1 MKKILV
7 LSLAA
12 LLALPMMAWGPE
24 GHRVIAKIAYA
35 YMNKKTTK
43 QVDKVLGKSGLVFWA
58 NWPDEIKS
66 DTIYPHSFDWHFQ
79 DMDPGLTD
87 EQVAA
92 MLTDYPAEGGN
103 MFRALD
109 SLAALLKQ
117 DKNNFDALRFFAH
130 ISGDRYCPMHMGHME
145 DKGGNTIKLKWF
157 YTPTNLHRIW
167 DENLIEYRGYS
178 YSEYAALLIDRFG
191 DERKTIEAT
200 PLAELTVNNY
210 HITSA
215 IYAYQELGDTNTYH
229 YAYRW
234 KDTLDH
240 QLFIAG
246 VRLAQSLNEIFK

>member
-12 LLALPMMAWGPE
+12 WLALPLMAWGPE

-92 MLTDYPAEGGN
+92 M
-103 MFRALD
+103 RV
-109 SLAALLKQ
+109 SLAGSRQPHKMGWRYSLL
-117 DKNNFDALRFFAH
+117 LRF
-130 ISGDRYCPMHMGHME
+130 
-145 DKGGNTIKLKWF
+145 L
-157 YTPTNLHRIW
+157 
-167 DENLIEYRGYS
+167 
-178 YSEYAALLIDRFG
+178 
-191 DERKTIEAT
+191 
-200 PLAELTVNNY
+200 
-210 HITSA
+210 
-215 IYAYQELGDTNTYH
+215 
-229 YAYRW
+229 
-234 KDTLDH
+234 
-240 QLFIAG
+240 
-246 VRLAQSLNEIFK
+246 